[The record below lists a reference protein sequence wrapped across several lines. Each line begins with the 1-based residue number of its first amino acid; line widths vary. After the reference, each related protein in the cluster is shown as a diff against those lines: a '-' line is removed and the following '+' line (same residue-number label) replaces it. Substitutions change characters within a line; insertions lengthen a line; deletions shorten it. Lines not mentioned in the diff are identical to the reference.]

1 LGSLVCDAGYAPA
14 VRVRNKRQGH
24 TVAATALANDL
35 AAISGARS
43 KTGVGLVCARQTNKA
58 RPATPPRSNDDLLPI
73 ASDLSSVHLR
83 IAPPQA
89 SRRSPRFLLYH
100 SLSFL

>member
-1 LGSLVCDAGYAPA
+1 M
-14 VRVRNKRQGH
+14 RQ
-24 TVAATALANDL
+24 ANQLRRDRRR
-35 AAISGARS
+35 A
-43 KTGVGLVCARQTNKA
+43 
-58 RPATPPRSNDDLLPI
+58 PRSNDDLLPI